1 MIAAEILPGQ
11 YDQATLGA
19 GSAGCVLANRLSADP
34 GISVLLLQAG
44 GSDANPYVRTP
55 AGFPKAFRGSVLH
68 LVLQHGAGARQR
80 RARHLLPARQVL
92 GGSSSTNGL
101 FMRVARRA
109 KGRHSP
115 A

>member
-1 MIAAEILPGQ
+1 MTAAEILPGQ
-11 YDQATLGA
+11 YDQAILGA
-19 GSAGCVLANRLSADP
+19 GSAGCMLANRLSADP
-34 GISVLLLQAG
+34 GISVLLQAG
-44 GSDANPYVRTP
+44 GSGAHPYVRTP
-55 AGFPKAFRGSVLH
+55 AGFPKAFRGSALH
-68 LVLQHGAGARQR
+68 LVLQHGAGARRR